1 MAQHSLS
8 QKHGQ
13 ACSAGSTHPL
23 RFLQVASSLS
33 VQQTVNERRG
43 ELECRLETCLAE
55 VDVAT
60 TLRILL
66 RLLRFFNSDI
76 SQSSRGQL
84 PSWKQ
89 KSIQL
94 ACTSCRS
101 TLELLE
107 ASIQDGAC
115 THQAQYGDMPNSVRS
130 PTTAPKTMPPGLKSA
145 NRPPKSM
152 LRRNMLKAKLEELS
166 RFCEETSV
174 CTPSFRATRSSH
186 TGVHDDD
193 DFPEIS
199 VQPATWKPG
208 LPKLERT
215 YASWFREESTPRVR
229 GPRYVEGRDPSTK
242 SEGDKSIIDAALQG
256 MAKPFKHVRI
266 SLFSKKLDQMKVHGA
281 TRISESIS
289 NLGTSDGPKSLDLG
303 MKVLQT
309 VNVQGTRASLDL
321 GVGHCWHYFQLHP
334 LGLTHRLWDGITFC
348 VLVFLL
354 FYLPVRVAF
363 VDDGS
368 DREQEIDF
376 IISVVFVIDIVVNF
390 MTGVVLFDADKEEE
404 YISFSFRDIW
414 IKYSQGWLFI
424 DLVSVLPWSELF
436 SFIIAGHNSWGKVP
450 SFFKLI
456 RLTRLLKVLKVA
468 EGGEL
473 FKMLMQF
480 IPATIRQLLKLG
492 YGVALLAHYVAC
504 CWHYIAVEQNNQG
517 KATWM
522 GIYFEKEADDVD
534 FAERYVTSL
543 YWSLTTITTV
553 GYGDVLPYTKLEK
566 MFSVTIMYL
575 GVSVSSVMV
584 SKLNTL

>member
-1 MAQHSLS
+1 MELVPIKGWLFIDLVSVLPWS
-8 QKHGQ
+8 ELF
-13 ACSAGSTHPL
+13 SFIIAGHNSWGKVPSFFKLIRLTRL
-23 RFLQVASSLS
+23 LKVLKVA
-33 VQQTVNERRG
+33 EGG
-43 ELECRLETCLAE
+43 EL
-55 VDVAT
+55 
-60 TLRILL
+60 
-66 RLLRFFNSDI
+66 F
-76 SQSSRGQL
+76 
-84 PSWKQ
+84 K
-89 KSIQL
+89 
-94 ACTSCRS
+94 
-101 TLELLE
+101 
-107 ASIQDGAC
+107 
-115 THQAQYGDMPNSVRS
+115 
-130 PTTAPKTMPPGLKSA
+130 
-145 NRPPKSM
+145 M
-152 LRRNMLKAKLEELS
+152 LMQ
-166 RFCEETSV
+166 F
-174 CTPSFRATRSSH
+174 
-186 TGVHDDD
+186 
-193 DFPEIS
+193 I
-199 VQPATWKPG
+199 PATIRQMLMWTLMWMLMWTQAIKWRADM
-208 LPKLERT
+208 E
-215 YASWFREESTPRVR
+215 
-229 GPRYVEGRDPSTK
+229 
-242 SEGDKSIIDAALQG
+242 
-256 MAKPFKHVRI
+256 
-266 SLFSKKLDQMKVHGA
+266 KKLDQMKVHGA

-414 IKYSQGWLFI
+414 IK
-424 DLVSVLPWSELF
+424 
-436 SFIIAGHNSWGKVP
+436 
-450 SFFKLI
+450 
-456 RLTRLLKVLKVA
+456 
-468 EGGEL
+468 
-473 FKMLMQF
+473 
-480 IPATIRQLLKLG
+480 QLLKLG

-566 MFSVTIMYL
+566 VL
-575 GVSVSSVMV
+575 PQQNLVM
-584 SKLNTL
+584 